1 MSRLCFFLSNPTH
14 LLYKDPDGI
23 DREQLVFKH
32 AKVAPGI
39 GKLPISYEIH
49 NHKSGE
55 EGASYWNTID
65 VASDDADN
73 EVRLHAA
80 RGVPD
85 QLIVERPPRLEIH
98 IELGPEFFSRLLG
111 INWKDHFI
119 KLNLN
124 TKSEEPI
131 SGLKLPFDW
140 QSMTGQD
147 VTMPIGSYDIECQER
162 LPSPP
167 TALDRSPFLR
177 ALAHFSRIV
186 FGR

>member
-23 DREQLVFKH
+23 DREQLVFKN
-32 AKVAPGI
+32 AKLAPGI

-49 NHKSGE
+49 NHKSGD

-73 EVRLHAA
+73 VVKLHAA

-85 QLIVERPPRLEIH
+85 QLIVERPPRLDVH
-98 IELGPEFFSRLLG
+98 IEIGPEFFSRLLG
-111 INWKDHFI
+111 INWKEHFI
-119 KLNLN
+119 KLTLN
-124 TKSEEPI
+124 TKSDEPV

-147 VTMPIGSYDIECQER
+147 VIMPIGSYDIECQER
-162 LPSPP
+162 QPSPL
-167 TALDRSPFLR
+167 TALDRSALFR
-177 ALAHFSRIV
+177 ALTRLFRIG